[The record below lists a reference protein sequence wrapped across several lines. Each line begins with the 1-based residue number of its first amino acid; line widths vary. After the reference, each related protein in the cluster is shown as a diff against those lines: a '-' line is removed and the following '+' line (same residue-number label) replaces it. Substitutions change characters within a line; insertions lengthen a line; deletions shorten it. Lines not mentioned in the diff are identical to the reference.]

1 MHIITIFYLTHV
13 RTRTYPA
20 AKISEALAFV
30 KHLRTQ
36 GIEYT
41 HIFED

>member
-1 MHIITIFYLTHV
+1 MHIIKTSVGTVYFQ
-13 RTRTYPA
+13 A

>member
-1 MHIITIFYLTHV
+1 MHIITTPVGTATF
-13 RTRTYPA
+13 PA